1 MNTIK
6 FSSIYDLK
14 KETNNVEIYSIKNI
28 NINNKNYLYYSN
40 AQMSIYVN
48 KLCNGSCQFCMN
60 KYEKRFCNAKNIN
73 DESYFKNLEK
83 VLCTLESKNIPITI
97 TGGEPTISNRLVKII
112 KMINQKGYKTRTFST
127 NGTGLFGRYENK
139 PILEHLLENGIINN
153 INISRMVIDDNKN
166 KKIMNINQTNDLIRR
181 IFNFGKINGMDM
193 RLSCILQKSGVKS
206 LKDILEFNDFYDNYG
221 IDTIMFRELIP
232 LKDTPNFYKDNV
244 IKISSIFE
252 EIANNKE
259 FKYLKTLNGMYYIVN
274 VYRYKNKLV
283 KCYQEKKDID
293 IKVDDNVIREFVFY
307 PDGNLDSGWNKQNGI
322 ILKNGSENYNE

>member
-28 NINNKNYLYYSN
+28 NINNKNYSYYSN
-40 AQMSIYVN
+40 AQMSIHVN
-48 KLCNGSCQFCMN
+48 KLCNGSCWFCMSN
-60 KYEKRFCNAKNIN
+60 YEKRFQDSKDID

-83 VLCTLESKNIPITI
+83 VLCTLKNKNIPITI
-97 TGGEPTISNRLVKII
+97 TGGEPTISNRLVKIMRMI
-112 KMINQKGYKTRTFST
+112 KEKGYKTRTFST
-127 NGTGLFGRYENK
+127 NGTGLFNRYENK
-139 PILEHLLENGIINN
+139 TIVAHLLENGIVNN

-166 KKIMNINQTNDLIRR
+166 KQIMNINQTNDLIRR

-193 RLSCILQKSGVKS
+193 RLSCNLQKNGVKN
-206 LKDILEFNDFYDNYG
+206 LNDILEFNSFYDSLG

-232 LKDTPNFYKDNV
+232 LKDAPNSYKDNI
-244 IKISSIFE
+244 IKINSIFE

-259 FKYLKTLNGMYYIVN
+259 FKHLRTLDGMYYIVN

-283 KCYQEKKDID
+283 KCYQEKKDIG
-293 IKVDDNVIREFVFY
+293 IKVDDNIIREFVFY
-307 PDGNLDSGWNKQNGI
+307 PDGNLDSGWNKHNGV
-322 ILKNGSENYNE
+322 ILKK